1 MTTPLVLTSSSGP
14 QMLGVRFRPGRAAGF
29 LGMPLHELTDQMMDL
44 SLEPD
49 ELEQLLMKRL
59 ANAEIDARI
68 DAAVSRIERS
78 RGLISIET
86 LAGELGMT
94 RQHLRRRFLDLVGI
108 TPKMFARVIRFQH
121 VVVRA
126 SRADD
131 VSWSALA
138 ADFGYAD
145 QSHLIADFRELAG
158 TTPVPFLLSRRTA
171 SP

>member
-1 MTTPLVLTSSSGP
+1 
-14 QMLGVRFRPGRAAGF
+14 
-29 LGMPLHELTDQMMDL
+29 
-44 SLEPD
+44 
-49 ELEQLLMKRL
+49 
-59 ANAEIDARI
+59 
-68 DAAVSRIERS
+68 
-78 RGLISIET
+78 
-86 LAGELGMT
+86 MT